1 MAAAAAAPGG
11 ASPGLAAGERLV
23 CVDKNVAS
31 PKLYVLEP
39 WIADLLV
46 NYEQQEERENFLAGQ
61 VVQVLSD
68 STAAGQPEVH
78 QDAVVQVSDGSC
90 YIRVVITA
98 EALQAEENAHLQ
110 LRLSS
115 LNCRIIVLQKYTV
128 CFQDEARLVSALR
141 SGSSLFLYLA
151 VLPAL
156 LPASSC
162 SQELKAGGGLRVL
175 PHSPAVHRAA
185 HAEAEDGI
193 IRRESRPL
201 CGEEDKGALAEETP
215 VGSLFLPVVGST
227 AAWVSPA
234 QLILQPWR
242 SNTGDPQGLQSV
254 LLQGRNL
261 AVRNAASSEPS
272 VSQLI
277 DAIGQNQLEIL
288 KENAE
293 ECLDLWKSKEKPV
306 TVEDEVPIT
315 QWEAERKKE
324 QGEDVFM
331 VPVSALVIPPEQ
343 EAVVCDSSEAASAGY
358 TETSQAAPGKSSDDK
373 TVPGDQSVVSQISCA
388 ASPTLSDSLE
398 GSLDNPWNR
407 LPSLSLTPS
416 SSDEKT
422 FQADPPLKTQKDVAA
437 DSNTT
442 DLLEVCSQSSPESL
456 PQGEPAQISSPSL
469 LRCYSNPSP
478 AESSTSEAAS
488 AAGAARGALCADQGP
503 QGSRGTQATLPTL
516 SPVFPVLPS
525 SSLQLPPGR
534 IPHREQACSSGTAS
548 STDVLK
554 PGLAH
559 TRTKGGET
567 VGAKRKLVEEDE
579 QAPSGQQHLPG
590 TSKGRGRGRSKR
602 LVLTSSG
609 GAKKSRK
616 ETRLQRRKELEE
628 KEEEEMEKEE
638 EEEEQASPARAGPSS
653 RLEQCTAPEPFV
665 ERPPQYQYEAPSP
678 ELCQQV
684 QSIRISK
691 AMLKWA
697 CWILTE
703 EDEDS

>member
-128 CFQDEARLVSALR
+128 CFQDEARLEDCE
-141 SGSSLFLYLA
+141 FYLTA
-151 VLPAL
+151 QQFIVLPMQRQRME
-156 LPASSC
+156 SSDGNQDP
-162 SQELKAGGGLRVL
+162 SVVKKIKELWL
-175 PHSPAVHRAA
+175 
-185 HAEAEDGI
+185 
-193 IRRESRPL
+193 
-201 CGEEDKGALAEETP
+201 
-215 VGSLFLPVVGST
+215 
-227 AAWVSPA
+227 
-234 QLILQPWR
+234 
-242 SNTGDPQGLQSV
+242 
-254 LLQGRNL
+254 RNL

-324 QGEDVFM
+324 GEDVFM

>member
-1 MAAAAAAPGG
+1 MAAAAAPPGG

-23 CVDKNVAS
+23 CADKNVAS

-46 NYEQQEERENFLAGQ
+46 NYEQLDERENFLAGQ
-61 VVQVLSD
+61 VVRVLSD
-68 STAAGQPEVH
+68 STAADQPGVL

-90 YIRVVITA
+90 FIRVVITA

-128 CFQDEARLVSALR
+128 CFQDEARLEDCE
-141 SGSSLFLYLA
+141 FYLTA
-151 VLPAL
+151 QQFIVLPMQRQRME
-156 LPASSC
+156 SSDGNQDP
-162 SQELKAGGGLRVL
+162 SVVKKIKELWL
-175 PHSPAVHRAA
+175 
-185 HAEAEDGI
+185 
-193 IRRESRPL
+193 
-201 CGEEDKGALAEETP
+201 
-215 VGSLFLPVVGST
+215 
-227 AAWVSPA
+227 
-234 QLILQPWR
+234 
-242 SNTGDPQGLQSV
+242 
-254 LLQGRNL
+254 RNL
-261 AVRNAASSEPS
+261 AVRNAPSSEPS

-324 QGEDVFM
+324 GEDVFT
-331 VPVSALVIPPEQ
+331 VPVSALVIPPEEE

-358 TETSQAAPGKSSDDK
+358 TDTSQAAPGKSSDDR
-373 TVPGDQSVVSQISCA
+373 TVPGDLSAVSQISFCLHSRGAPALGSSSWPPRNAPDPIQPLVSSTVGSAHLLGLSGGGA

-398 GSLDNPWNR
+398 GSMDNPWNR
-407 LPSLSLTPS
+407 MPSLSLTPS

-422 FQADPPLKTQKDVAA
+422 FQPEPPLKTQKDVAA

-442 DLLEVCSQSSPESL
+442 DLLEVCSQSSPEGS
-456 PQGEPAQISSPSL
+456 PRGGPAQTSSPSL
-469 LRCYSNPSP
+469 LHRFSNPSP
-478 AESSTSEAAS
+478 AEISTSEAAS
-488 AAGAARGALCADQGP
+488 AAEAAWGALCADQG
-503 QGSRGTQATLPTL
+503 QQASRGSQATLPTL
-516 SPVFPVLPS
+516 SPVFPVFPS

-534 IPHREQACSSGTAS
+534 IPHREQACSSGSAS
-548 STDVLK
+548 SADALK

-559 TRTKGGET
+559 ARTKGGET

-590 TSKGRGRGRSKR
+590 TSKGRGKGRGK
-602 LVLTSSG
+602 SSC

-616 ETRLQRRKELEE
+616 ETRLRRRKELEE
-628 KEEEEMEKEE
+628 EEEEEEMEKE
-638 EEEEQASPARAGPSS
+638 EEEEQASPARAGPTS
-653 RLEQCTAPEPFV
+653 RPEQCTAPELFV

-703 EDEDS
+703 EEDS

>member
-1 MAAAAAAPGG
+1 MSPDGGWGAPL
-11 ASPGLAAGERLV
+11 PGLPGCHL
-23 CVDKNVAS
+23 C
-31 PKLYVLEP
+31 
-39 WIADLLV
+39 LL
-46 NYEQQEERENFLAGQ
+46 
-61 VVQVLSD
+61 
-68 STAAGQPEVH
+68 
-78 QDAVVQVSDGSC
+78 GSC
-90 YIRVVITA
+90 RRPAWAVGRAAHCPLAEVQRCLHSLLWAGPPWRVALA
-98 EALQAEENAHLQ
+98 EPSADTGRYKLPFEGGLSLLRGPS
-110 LRLSS
+110 LRLEGWWQSWGG
-115 LNCRIIVLQKYTV
+115 CG
-128 CFQDEARLVSALR
+128 SAGWPQGRQGQGGTQRCLT
-141 SGSSLFLYLA
+141 GS
-151 VLPAL
+151 VLPT
-156 LPASSC
+156 
-162 SQELKAGGGLRVL
+162 GGLRVL

-193 IRRESRPL
+193 VRREPGPL

-234 QLILQPWR
+234 QLILHPWR
-242 SNTGDPQGLQSV
+242 SNTGDPQALQSV

-293 ECLDLWKSKEKPV
+293 ECLDLWKPKEKPV

-331 VPVSALVIPPEQ
+331 VPASALVIPPEQ
-343 EAVVCDSSEAASAGY
+343 EAVVCASSEAASAGY
-358 TETSQAAPGKSSDDK
+358 TDTSQAAPGKSSDDK
-373 TVPGDQSVVSQISCA
+373 TVPGDQSIVSQISCA

-407 LPSLSLTPS
+407 MPSLSLTPG

-422 FQADPPLKTQKDVAA
+422 FQPDPPLKTQKDVAA

-456 PQGEPAQISSPSL
+456 PQGEPAQVSSPSL

-478 AESSTSEAAS
+478 AESSTSEAAA
-488 AAGAARGALCADQGP
+488 AAGAAQGALCADQGP
-503 QGSRGTQATLPTL
+503 QGSRGSQATLPTL

-525 SSLQLPPGR
+525 SSLQLLPDK

-548 STDVLK
+548 STDVSK

-559 TRTKGGET
+559 ARTKGGET

-579 QAPSGQQHLPG
+579 QAHSGQQHLPG

-602 LVLTSSG
+602 LVLTSSW

-616 ETRLQRRKELEE
+616 ETRLQHRKELEE
-628 KEEEEMEKEE
+628 EEEEKEEMEKE

-653 RLEQCTAPEPFV
+653 RPEQCTAPEPFV

>member
-1 MAAAAAAPGG
+1 MSCPVWEICRRLNTLQ
-11 ASPGLAAGERLV
+11 SFECPPPLSEQDAAGPVCPQQRGFLRTMPLGWVLAENLV

-46 NYEQQEERENFLAGQ
+46 NYEQLDVRENFLAGQ
-61 VVQVLSD
+61 VVRVLSD
-68 STAAGQPEVH
+68 STAPGQPGVL

-90 YIRVVITA
+90 YIRVVITP

-128 CFQDEARLVSALR
+128 CFQDEARLEDCE
-141 SGSSLFLYLA
+141 FYLTA
-151 VLPAL
+151 QQFIVLPMQRQRME
-156 LPASSC
+156 SSDGNQDP
-162 SQELKAGGGLRVL
+162 SVVKKIKELWL
-175 PHSPAVHRAA
+175 
-185 HAEAEDGI
+185 
-193 IRRESRPL
+193 
-201 CGEEDKGALAEETP
+201 
-215 VGSLFLPVVGST
+215 
-227 AAWVSPA
+227 
-234 QLILQPWR
+234 
-242 SNTGDPQGLQSV
+242 
-254 LLQGRNL
+254 RNL
-261 AVRNAASSEPS
+261 AVRNAPNSEPS

-293 ECLDLWKSKEKPV
+293 ECLDLRKSKEKPV

-331 VPVSALVIPPEQ
+331 VPVSALVIPPEE
-343 EAVVCDSSEAASAGY
+343 EAVVCDSSEAVSAGY
-358 TETSQAAPGKSSDDK
+358 TDTSQAAPGKSSDDR
-373 TVPGDQSVVSQISCA
+373 TVPGDPSVVSQTSSA

-407 LPSLSLTPS
+407 MPSLSLTPS

-422 FQADPPLKTQKDVAA
+422 FQSDPPLKTQKDVAA

-442 DLLEVCSQSSPESL
+442 DLLEVCSQGSPEGL
-456 PQGEPAQISSPSL
+456 PQGEPLQTSSPSVL
-469 LRCYSNPSP
+469 HSYNNPSLV
-478 AESSTSEAAS
+478 EISTSEAAS
-488 AAGAARGALCADQGP
+488 AAEAAWDTLCTDQGP
-503 QGSRGTQATLPTL
+503 QGSRGSQATLPTL

-525 SSLQLPPGR
+525 SSLQSSPSR
-534 IPHREQACSSGTAS
+534 IPRREQACSSATAS
-548 STDVLK
+548 SPDALK
-554 PGLAH
+554 PGLARA
-559 TRTKGGET
+559 RTKEGKAL
-567 VGAKRKLVEEDE
+567 GAKRKLMEDHE
-579 QAPSGQQHLPG
+579 QDSSGQQHPPG
-590 TSKGRGRGRSKR
+590 TSKGRGKGTGKRSEHMNPR
-602 LVLTSSG
+602 S
-609 GAKKSRK
+609 AKSRR
-616 ETRLQRRKELEE
+616 ETRLRCRRALEE
-628 KEEEEMEKEE
+628 EEE
-638 EEEEQASPARAGPSS
+638 EEEEQASPTRAGPSS
-653 RLEQCTAPEPFV
+653 RPEQCRAPEPFV
-665 ERPPQYQYEAPSP
+665 EGPPQYQYEAPSP

-703 EDEDS
+703 EVDS

>member
-1 MAAAAAAPGG
+1 MAAAAAPPGG

-46 NYEQQEERENFLAGQ
+46 NYEQLDERENFLAGQ
-61 VVQVLSD
+61 VVRILSD
-68 STAAGQPEVH
+68 SAAPGQPGVL

-90 YIRVVITA
+90 YIRVVITS

-128 CFQDEARLVSALR
+128 CFQDEARLEDCE
-141 SGSSLFLYLA
+141 FYLTA
-151 VLPAL
+151 QQFIVLPMQRQRME
-156 LPASSC
+156 SS
-162 SQELKAGGGLRVL
+162 
-175 PHSPAVHRAA
+175 
-185 HAEAEDGI
+185 DGN
-193 IRRESRPL
+193 
-201 CGEEDKGALAEETP
+201 
-215 VGSLFLPVVGST
+215 
-227 AAWVSPA
+227 
-234 QLILQPWR
+234 Q
-242 SNTGDPQGLQSV
+242 DPSV
-254 LLQGRNL
+254 LKKIKELWLKNL
-261 AVRNAASSEPS
+261 AVRNAPSSEPS

-306 TVEDEVPIT
+306 TMEDEVPIT

-324 QGEDVFM
+324 GEDVFM
-331 VPVSALVIPPEQ
+331 VPVSALVIPPEEEEEE
-343 EAVVCDSSEAASAGY
+343 EAVVCDSSEATSAGY
-358 TETSQAAPGKSSDDK
+358 TACLPSRGARALGSSSWPPMNAPDPIQPLVSS
-373 TVPGDQSVVSQISCA
+373 TVGSAHLLGLSGGGA

-407 LPSLSLTPS
+407 MPSLSLTAS
-416 SSDEKT
+416 SSDEKS
-422 FQADPPLKTQKDVAA
+422 FQLDPPLKTQKDVPA

-442 DLLEVCSQSSPESL
+442 DLLEACSRGSPEGL
-456 PQGEPAQISSPSL
+456 PPGEPVQTSSPSL
-469 LRCYSNPSP
+469 LRSHSSASP
-478 AESSTSEAAS
+478 VEISTSEAA
-488 AAGAARGALCADQGP
+488 GEVLCAAQGP
-503 QGSRGTQATLPTL
+503 QGSRGSQAPLPAL
-516 SPVFPVLPS
+516 SPVLPVLPS
-525 SSLQLPPGR
+525 SSLQSPPGS
-534 IPHREQACSSGTAS
+534 IPRREHACSSGTAS
-548 STDVLK
+548 SADALK

-559 TRTKGGET
+559 ASTKGGET
-567 VGAKRKLVEEDE
+567 VGNKRKLMEEDE
-579 QAPSGQQHLPG
+579 RARSGQQHPPG
-590 TSKGRGRGRSKR
+590 TSKGKGRGTGKRSELMGPR
-602 LVLTSSG
+602 

-616 ETRLQRRKELEE
+616 EAGLQRRRELEE
-628 KEEEEMEKEE
+628 EEE
-638 EEEEQASPARAGPSS
+638 EEEEQVSSARPGPSS
-653 RLEQCTAPEPFV
+653 RLEQCRAPEPFV

-703 EDEDS
+703 EEEEEDS

>member
-1 MAAAAAAPGG
+1 MAAAAAPPGG

-46 NYEQQEERENFLAGQ
+46 NYEQLDERENFLAGQ
-61 VVQVLSD
+61 VVRILSD
-68 STAAGQPEVH
+68 SAAPGQPGVL

-90 YIRVVITA
+90 YIRVVITS

-128 CFQDEARLVSALR
+128 CFQDEARLEDCE
-141 SGSSLFLYLA
+141 FYLTA
-151 VLPAL
+151 QQFIVLPMQRQRME
-156 LPASSC
+156 SS
-162 SQELKAGGGLRVL
+162 
-175 PHSPAVHRAA
+175 
-185 HAEAEDGI
+185 DGN
-193 IRRESRPL
+193 
-201 CGEEDKGALAEETP
+201 
-215 VGSLFLPVVGST
+215 
-227 AAWVSPA
+227 
-234 QLILQPWR
+234 Q
-242 SNTGDPQGLQSV
+242 DPSV
-254 LLQGRNL
+254 LKKIKELWLKNL
-261 AVRNAASSEPS
+261 AVRNAPSSEPS

-306 TVEDEVPIT
+306 TMEDEVPIT

-324 QGEDVFM
+324 GEDVFM
-331 VPVSALVIPPEQ
+331 VPVSALVIPPEEEEEE
-343 EAVVCDSSEAASAGY
+343 EAVVCDSSEATSAGY
-358 TETSQAAPGKSSDDK
+358 TG
-373 TVPGDQSVVSQISCA
+373 A

-407 LPSLSLTPS
+407 MPSLSLTAS
-416 SSDEKT
+416 SSDEKS
-422 FQADPPLKTQKDVAA
+422 FQLDPPLKTQKDVPA

-442 DLLEVCSQSSPESL
+442 DLLEACSRGSPEGL
-456 PQGEPAQISSPSL
+456 PPGEPVQTSSPSL
-469 LRCYSNPSP
+469 LRSHSSASP
-478 AESSTSEAAS
+478 VEISTSEAA
-488 AAGAARGALCADQGP
+488 GEVLCAAQGP
-503 QGSRGTQATLPTL
+503 QGSRGSQAPLPAL
-516 SPVFPVLPS
+516 SPVLPVLPS
-525 SSLQLPPGR
+525 SSLQSPPGS
-534 IPHREQACSSGTAS
+534 IPRREHACSSGTAS
-548 STDVLK
+548 SADALK

-559 TRTKGGET
+559 ASTKGGET
-567 VGAKRKLVEEDE
+567 VGNKRKLMEEDE
-579 QAPSGQQHLPG
+579 RARSGQQHPPG
-590 TSKGRGRGRSKR
+590 TSKGKGRGTGKRSELMGPR
-602 LVLTSSG
+602 

-616 ETRLQRRKELEE
+616 EAGLQRRRELEE
-628 KEEEEMEKEE
+628 EEE
-638 EEEEQASPARAGPSS
+638 EEEEQVSSARPGPSS
-653 RLEQCTAPEPFV
+653 RLEQCRAPEPFV

-703 EDEDS
+703 EEEEEDS